1 MRLDPDDIE
10 RIAARVAELL
20 RPDAPPVPAR
30 LADAATVARLLGVD
44 RDWVYAHARELGAIR
59 LGGPHG
65 RLRFDLRHIEH
76 RLAGPGPSAA
86 PSAHRRKSRIRPP
99 ASDVDLLPYVELS
112 STPRQQGGR
121 AARQRPRP

>member
-20 RPDAPPVPAR
+20 RPNPPPVR

-59 LGGPHG
+59 LGSPHG

-76 RLAGPGPSAA
+76 RLAGPDAPAA
-86 PSAHRRKSRIRPP
+86 PPAHRRTSRVRAP
-99 ASDVDLLPYVELS
+99 ARDVDLLPYVELS
-112 STPRQQGGR
+112 STQPQSGR